1 MTHAEIQEDHEPRLW
16 PQLFLPETP
25 LAGVQRPVGDLPPVP
40 DDPEAAKRQVAAI
53 LAEEVRSIRD
63 AIRAVGSLPE
73 EAQEAHIAAFVE
85 RIDALIDDDLAE
97 PALAIIEADRVFN
110 EFTRV
115 GFQARIQMKAK
126 GGAA

>member
-1 MTHAEIQEDHEPRLW
+1 MSAEQHPPTDSARF
-16 PQLFLPETP
+16 FLPETP

-40 DDPEAAKRQVAAI
+40 DDPEAAKRQVGEI

-63 AIRAVGSLPE
+63 AIRLTEHLEDG
-73 EAQEAHIAAFVE
+73 AQEAHIAAFVE
-85 RIDALIDDDLAE
+85 RIDALIDDGLAE